1 MSAPQTVQDLTTLA
15 QSRSRED
22 RERLMLGIV
31 ALCDQADPSVRTAQV
46 QALLDSIFL
55 NLITSAEHDIR
66 RLLAEKL
73 ALADWPP
80 AALVRTLARD
90 EIEIAR
96 PIIATS
102 PVLSDTDL
110 VRLLVEAT
118 VEHQIEVAR
127 RPCVGPAVV
136 ETILSQAEPA
146 VLTALAGNDT
156 ANISPEAMTQ
166 LVEASRQIAGM
177 RSPLVRHPRLTTEMA
192 QRLYIWVGES
202 LRSAIVT
209 RYRVDADAL
218 DKAIAEAV
226 NEAQVGVGLDAAI
239 GPAPVDTEQRR
250 MEARLIGKLHEAGQ
264 LRPSYLLRA
273 LREHK
278 LSLFEAA
285 LAALGGYTPHAVHLA
300 VNAERPEMLAMA
312 CAGVGVD
319 RGAFATILALVREL
333 NRGRPGGDNL
343 PARETFDRF
352 GGDQSAQAAL
362 AFQQAA
368 AV

>member
-1 MSAPQTVQDLTTLA
+1 MMSAASTVDDLTTLA
-15 QSRSRED
+15 KSRSRDD
-22 RERLMLGIV
+22 RERLMLAIV
-31 ALCDQADPSVRTAQV
+31 DLCSQADPSVRTPQT
-46 QALLDSIFL
+46 QALLDSIFQS
-55 NLITSAEHDIR
+55 LICRAEHDIR

-73 ALADWPP
+73 AVADWPP
-80 AALVRTLARD
+80 PALVRMLASD

-96 PIIATS
+96 PIIAAS
-102 PVLSDTDL
+102 PALSDTDL

-118 VEHQIEVAR
+118 IDHQIEVAR

-156 ANISPEAMTQ
+156 ANISPEAMSQ

-177 RSPLVRHPRLTTEMA
+177 RSPLARHPRLTTEMA
-192 QRLYIWVGES
+192 QRLYVWVGES

-209 RYRVDADAL
+209 RYRVDAEAL

-226 NEAQVGVGLDAAI
+226 SEAHAGG
-239 GPAPVDTEQRR
+239 APRPLPPDTEQAR
-250 MEARLIGKLHEAGQ
+250 MEARLIAKLHDAGQ

-273 LREHK
+273 LREK
-278 LSLFEAA
+278 RLSLFEVT
-285 LAALGGYTPHAVHLA
+285 LATLGGYTPHAVRQA

-312 CAGVGVD
+312 CAGVGID
-319 RGAFATILALVREL
+319 RGAFATILGLVRDL
-333 NRGRPGGDNL
+333 NDGRPSGDTA
-343 PARETFDRF
+343 PARKAFDRF
-352 GGDQSAQAAL
+352 GAGQPSVAAT
-362 AFQQAA
+362 AFRKAA